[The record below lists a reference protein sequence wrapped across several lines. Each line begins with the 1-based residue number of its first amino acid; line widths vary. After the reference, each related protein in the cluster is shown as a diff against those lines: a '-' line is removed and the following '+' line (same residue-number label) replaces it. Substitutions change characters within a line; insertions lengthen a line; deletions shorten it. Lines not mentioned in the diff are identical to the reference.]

1 MRQGEYVD
9 VDGGTRDLGNVRQG
23 EYGMGGRV
31 TRGTCDLGNV
41 RQGEYGDG
49 GTCDKGK

>member
-1 MRQGEYVD
+1 
-9 VDGGTRDLGNVRQG
+9 
-23 EYGMGGRV
+23 MGGRV

-49 GTCDKGK
+49 GTCDKGNVIPTVE